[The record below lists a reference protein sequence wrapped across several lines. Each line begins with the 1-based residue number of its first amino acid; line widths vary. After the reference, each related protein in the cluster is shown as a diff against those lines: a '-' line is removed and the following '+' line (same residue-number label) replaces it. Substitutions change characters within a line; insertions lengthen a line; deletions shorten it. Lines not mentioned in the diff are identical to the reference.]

1 MSKMQGHLETVKD
14 GVLPPDEQTVDTI
27 YQQVRHVVKL
37 VDGLRLLVLADA
49 GVIHPDRQSSSIED
63 LLSQAAEAFRPTG
76 EFKSVSLDTQLLGR
90 LPLVTI
96 HPLRWSPICW
106 ITLYFTLRRAEVV
119 TTSAQ
124 EINEAVLVDTGSGI
138 PPNNLDLLFDRFYRT
153 DPSRA
158 RTTGGSGLG
167 LTIAKQPIEAL
178 GGSISVE
185 SKPNEGSHFFFVLP
199 LGDKELQS

>member
-1 MSKMQGHLETVKD
+1 M
-14 GVLPPDEQTVDTI
+14 
-27 YQQVRHVVKL
+27 
-37 VDGLRLLVLADA
+37 
-49 GVIHPDRQSSSIED
+49 
-63 LLSQAAEAFRPTG
+63 
-76 EFKSVSLDTQLLGR
+76 
-90 LPLVTI
+90 VTI
-96 HPLRWSPICW
+96 
-106 ITLYFTLRRAEVV
+106 
-119 TTSAQ
+119 SAQ

-138 PPNNLDLLFDRFYRT
+138 PPNNLDLLFDRFYGT

-158 RTTGGSGLG
+158 RSTGGSGLG